1 LGCFAR
7 GEFPSRAFAAHRPDC
22 FVVTANV
29 LGDRAVALETPTRVL
44 HRRSNGTAL
53 ILLSAPKSVAAVCS
67 PRKPQSISEGPV
79 NDFDGDLFSP
89 K

>member
-1 LGCFAR
+1 LSRFAR
-7 GEFPSRAFAAHRPDC
+7 GEFPSRVFAAHCPDR
-22 FVVTANV
+22 FVITANV
-29 LGDRAVALETPTRVL
+29 QGDRAVALPTPTRVL

-67 PRKPQSISEGPV
+67 PREPQSISEGPV
-79 NDFDGDLFSP
+79 DDFDGDLFSP